1 MSRENVEVVR
11 RIYERWADGD
21 FRAGV
26 ELYDPNILLVLR
38 PEFPEAGVYRGL
50 DEIGSYMRKDFL
62 KDFDNAAITG
72 EEFLDAGDSVVVRVN
87 QEAIGPGSRAPV
99 GMRYYQLWTF
109 RGPTVIRIESVK
121 ERADALG
128 AVGLSEQDISA

>member
-1 MSRENVEVVR
+1 MTALSRFF
-11 RIYERWADGD
+11 IS
-21 FRAGV
+21 AGV
-26 ELYDPNILLVLR
+26 ISTSSLR
-38 PEFPEAGVYRGL
+38 
-50 DEIGSYMRKDFL
+50 FL
-62 KDFDNAAITG
+62 MSTTIVSP
-72 EEFLDAGDSVVVRVN
+72 FLSA
-87 QEAIGPGSRAPV
+87 AIGPGSRAPV